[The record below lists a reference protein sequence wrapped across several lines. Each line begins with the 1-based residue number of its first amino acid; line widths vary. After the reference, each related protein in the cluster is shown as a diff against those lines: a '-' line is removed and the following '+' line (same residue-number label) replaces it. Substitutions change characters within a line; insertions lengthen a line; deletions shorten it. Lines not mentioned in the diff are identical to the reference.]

1 MNRPHAIWLPFVH
14 LRDEGQRLEVGPSTL
29 VWCSFIVAVGIV
41 DEPDAWDL
49 FHLSFCFGVPNPA
62 LLA

>member
-1 MNRPHAIWLPFVH
+1 MK
-14 LRDEGQRLEVGPSTL
+14 DKDLEVGPSTL

-49 FHLSFCFGVPNPA
+49 CFTSPSA
-62 LLA
+62 LVCLTQLY

>member
-1 MNRPHAIWLPFVH
+1 MK
-14 LRDEGQRLEVGPSTL
+14 DKDLEVGPSTL

>member
-49 FHLSFCFGVPNPA
+49 CFTSPSA
-62 LLA
+62 LVCLTQLY